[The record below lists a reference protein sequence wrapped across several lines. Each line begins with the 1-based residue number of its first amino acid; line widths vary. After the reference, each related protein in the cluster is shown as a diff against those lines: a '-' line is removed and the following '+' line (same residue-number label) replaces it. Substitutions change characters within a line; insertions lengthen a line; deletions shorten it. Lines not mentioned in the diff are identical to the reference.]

1 MIADRR
7 TVRDG
12 AVPDGYALAEVQRYA
27 RIGMADGAVL
37 DIAAGADTQRLAVA
51 TQHAVEPDAHIGA
64 QGHIAD
70 AIDELGY
77 VPRSN
82 IPRQQST
89 GFVGIVVE
97 KLPTLLTGDLFYAD
111 VTNGIQREAERLG
124 YSIAVSVISE
134 PTEVLPRLV
143 AENAVIGLLALGGG
157 DITDELLQLI
167 LKRDM
172 PLVTVDNQS
181 ELQPVNS
188 VVVDNYRGAYA
199 ATRHLIELGHRRI
212 AIIQGPRKYKSLTER
227 YHGHLNAMID
237 AGFAIDR
244 ELISPPLSSGLPN
257 KGNRE
262 MKALLALDAP
272 PTAVFA
278 VSDRTALGAIQ
289 AIEQA
294 GLQAPRDISIVG
306 FDDMPPDVYPAPALT
321 TVTSERLAMGHI
333 AMQRLHQL
341 IKNQDAV
348 PINIVM
354 PCQLVI
360 RDSSGEPRKAD

>member
-1 MIADRR
+1 MARPTI
-7 TVRDG
+7 
-12 AVPDGYALAEVQRYA
+12 AEVAKLAGVSPSAVSMYLNNRPG
-27 RIGMADGAVL
+27 IGVE
-37 DIAAGADTQRLAVA
+37 TQVR
-51 TQHAVEPDAHIGA
+51 
-64 QGHIAD
+64 IAD

-82 IPRQQST
+82 TAKQKSK

-111 VTNGIQREAERLG
+111 VTSGIQREAERLG

-134 PTEVLPRLV
+134 PTELLPRLV
-143 AENAVIGLLALGGG
+143 AEDAVIGLLALGGG
-157 DITDELLQLI
+157 DITDQLLKLI
-167 LKRDM
+167 INSDM

-181 ELQPVNS
+181 DRQPLNS
-188 VVVDNYRGAYA
+188 VVVDNHRGAYL
-199 ATRHLIELGHRRI
+199 ATQHLIELGHRRI

-227 YHGHLNAMID
+227 FHGYLNAMID
-237 AGFAIDR
+237 GGLGIDW
-244 ELISPPLSSGLPN
+244 ELIQRPVSSGMPN
-257 KGNRE
+257 KGYRE
-262 MKALLALDAP
+262 MKTLLSLATP

-278 VSDRTALGAIQ
+278 VSDRTALGAIP
-289 AIEQA
+289 AIEEA
-294 GLQAPRDISIVG
+294 GLGVPDDISIVG
-306 FDDMPPDVYPAPALT
+306 FDDMPPYAYPAPALT

-333 AMQRLHQL
+333 AMQRLHRV
-341 IKNQDAV
+341 IKNPRSV